1 MLDVNRSFCGIEPL
15 WGLRVHVRWS
25 S

>member
-1 MLDVNRSFCGIEPL
+1 MLDVNRPFCGFEPL
-15 WGLRVHVRWS
+15 WGLRGHVRWS